1 MARTTDA
8 KCRMCRREGVL
19 LYLKGLR
26 CYTEKCAVRRRE
38 TPPGAVRRRGRRRL
52 SEYGTRLR
60 EKQKLK
66 RAYGVMEK
74 QFRRIFA
81 EASRQK
87 GNTGENLLVLL
98 ERRLD
103 NVVYAMGFA
112 ASRAMARQ
120 MVRHGHVRV
129 NGKRASVPSQ
139 LVTAGMQISIAE
151 KDKSRALAKAGLE
164 MSRGSRSAPAWVTV
178 NDEGFVGSVIALPK
192 REDVPIDINELFVV
206 EVCSR

>member
-1 MARTTDA
+1 MARITDA
-8 KCRMCRREGVL
+8 KCRLCRREGVL
-19 LYLKGLR
+19 LYLKGIR

-66 RAYGVMEK
+66 RTYGVLEK

-81 EASRQK
+81 EALRQK
-87 GNTGENLLVLL
+87 GNTGENLLLLL

-103 NVVYAMGFA
+103 NVVYAMGFGT
-112 ASRAMARQ
+112 SRAMARQ
-120 MVRHGHVRV
+120 LVRHGHVLV
-129 NGKRASVPSQ
+129 NGRRATIPSQ
-139 LVTAGMQISIAE
+139 LVDAGTKVSIVDRE
-151 KDKSRALAKAGLE
+151 KSRSLAKGGLE
-164 MSRGSRSAPAWVTV
+164 MSRGVRQTPAWVTV
-178 NDEGFVGSVIALPK
+178 NDDAFEGSVIALPK
-192 REDVPIDINELFVV
+192 REDVPYDINELFVV

>member
-1 MARTTDA
+1 MARATDA

-38 TPPGAVRRRGRRRL
+38 TPPGAVRRRGRRRM

-66 RAYGVMEK
+66 RTYGVLEK

-81 EASRQK
+81 EAKRQK

-103 NVVYAMGFA
+103 NVVYAMGFG

-120 MVRHGHVRV
+120 MIRHGHVTVDGR
-129 NGKRASVPSQ
+129 KASIPSM
-139 LVTAGMQISIAE
+139 LVTQGMKIGIADKE
-151 KDKSRALAKAGLE
+151 KSKSLAKSGLE
-164 MSRGSRSAPAWVTV
+164 MSRGVRQSPSWVTV
-178 NDEGFVGSVIALPK
+178 NDDGLEGSVLALPK
-192 REDVPIDINELFVV
+192 RDEVPIDINELFVV

>member
-1 MARTTDA
+1 MARATDA

-19 LYLKGLR
+19 LYLKGMR

-38 TPPGAVRRRGRRRL
+38 TPPGAVRRRGRRRM

-66 RAYGVMEK
+66 RTYGVLEK
-74 QFRRIFA
+74 QFRRVFS
-81 EASRQK
+81 EAKRQK
-87 GNTGENLLVLL
+87 GNTGENLLILL

-103 NVVYAMGFA
+103 NVVYAMGFGT
-112 ASRAMARQ
+112 SRAMARQ
-120 MVRHGHVRV
+120 MIRHGHVTV
-129 NGKRASVPSQ
+129 NGRKASIPSM
-139 LVTAGMQISIAE
+139 LVTEGMKIAVADKE
-151 KDKSRALAKAGLE
+151 KSKGLAKAGLE
-164 MSRGSRSAPAWVTV
+164 MSRGVRQSPSWVAV
-178 NDEGFVGSVIALPK
+178 NDEGLEGNVIALPK